1 METRPAWPLDELMR
15 RVALALRSSPG
26 ARPPDARAVRWYAS
40 IGLVDRPVGGRGRGA
55 RYGVRHLRQLVA
67 VRRLQAD
74 GWSLADIQG
83 RLAGAD
89 DDTLSELAALPEQVD
104 AVAAEPVHVE
114 PVHVEPVHAEPV
126 HAEPVHAEP
135 VHAEPEAV
143 PGPPRAASRA
153 DLQFWR
159 PGSEAVV
166 ALERAPHELRAV
178 GAVELA
184 AGVVLVL
191 PRRPSATELP
201 ALAAA
206 AEPLVAALIAF
217 GLVARPSSTV
227 PGGPS

>member
-104 AVAAEPVHVE
+104 AVAVE
-114 PVHVEPVHAEPV
+114 PVHVEPVHD
-126 HAEPVHAEP
+126 EP

>member
-15 RVALALRSSPG
+15 RVALALQSSPG

-89 DDTLSELAALPEQVD
+89 DDTLSELAALPGQVD
-104 AVAAEPVHVE
+104 AVAAEPVHV
-114 PVHVEPVHAEPV
+114 
-126 HAEPVHAEP
+126 EPVHAEP

>member
-104 AVAAEPVHVE
+104 AVAVE
-114 PVHVEPVHAEPV
+114 PVHV
-126 HAEPVHAEP
+126 EPVHAEP

>member
-114 PVHVEPVHAEPV
+114 PVH
-126 HAEPVHAEP
+126 AEP